1 MEMNMK
7 NVIKHDE
14 VVVDL
19 GVASVETKGAGV
31 GLEDNLGTQIR
42 SMGIAD
48 D

>member
-1 MEMNMK
+1 MQKIHE
-7 NVIKHDE
+7 HDE

-31 GLEDNLGTQIR
+31 GLADNLGTQIKQF
-42 SMGIAD
+42 GISD